1 MSARHN
7 GWISAQVAAAILDLT
22 SAEVCRLLS
31 IGRLSGTKQKTAGR
45 PGKAHWLIN
54 PNSIA
59 KEKRFRA
66 KHAALLRRRELART
80 SG

>member
-1 MSARHN
+1 MGARHKRWMSA
-7 GWISAQVAAAILDLT
+7 QLAAGILDLT

-31 IGRLSGTKQKTAGR
+31 IGRLSGVKQKTAGR
-45 PGKAHWLIN
+45 PGKAQWLVN

-66 KHAALLRRRELART
+66 KHEAMLRRRKRA
-80 SG
+80 